1 MARISAGDSTTQH
14 RLGSLDLFSQIEQSS
29 CSVRFLHSRQFPT
42 LFKAETNDS
51 LSFNPPALFLSKRNK
66 VILCAD
72 LGPTPGR
79 HLKDSISWLIS
90 GLEFIMI
97 RMGI

>member
-1 MARISAGDSTTQH
+1 
-14 RLGSLDLFSQIEQSS
+14 
-29 CSVRFLHSRQFPT
+29 
-42 LFKAETNDS
+42 
-51 LSFNPPALFLSKRNK
+51 NPPALFLSKRNK

-97 RMGI
+97 KMGI